1 MPAGAGALVLAA
13 GKGTRMRSSRP
24 KVLHPV
30 LGEPMLRHVLSAL
43 APVFG
48 ESVWVVIG
56 YEADMVRRAF
66 AGESVRF
73 VEQAE
78 QLGTGHALAIALP
91 HVQAAGVEQLLVING
106 DTPLISSGLI
116 QSFLRDGEG
125 ADFAF
130 ATLSVDDPGAFGR
143 VVRHGGAVAA
153 IVEARDYNPS
163 LHGPEPREI
172 NAGLYLIHVPSILP
186 LLSRLTRDNKN
197 GEYYLTDLV
206 ELAAGAPG
214 LKVVGL
220 NCGRDPA
227 LLGINTPEELAAA
240 EEMLRGEKAGL
251 GQSETWRALPDD
263 VVHP

>member
-1 MPAGAGALVLAA
+1 MPANTGALILAA

-24 KVLHPV
+24 KVLHEV
-30 LGEPMLRHVLSAL
+30 LGEPMLRHVLRAL

-48 ESVWVVIG
+48 TSVWVVIG
-56 YEADMVRRAF
+56 YEADRVRRTF

-73 VEQAE
+73 VEQEE

-91 HVQAAGVEQLLVING
+91 HVRAAGIEHLLVING

-116 QSFLRDGEG
+116 QAFLRDGEG

-130 ATLSVDDPGAFGR
+130 ATLTLDDPGAFGR
-143 VVRHGGAVAA
+143 VIRHDGVVAA
-153 IVEARDYNPS
+153 IIEAGDYDSS

-172 NAGLYLIHVPSILP
+172 NAGLYLINIPVVLP
-186 LLSRLTRDNKN
+186 LLSRLTRENKN

-206 ELAAGAPG
+206 GLAAGAPG

-220 NCGRDPA
+220 NCGREPA

-240 EEMLRGEKAGL
+240 EELLRGKKA
-251 GQSETWRALPDD
+251 
-263 VVHP
+263 